1 MNHSGQIKRKAELA
15 TVLLCYFVAA
25 SIDLTGIATNYI
37 KAELSLS
44 DSQAGFIPSMMFV
57 WFLLI
62 SIPSGLALNRFGH
75 RKILLAALC
84 ILGAGMAA
92 ILPCHSYWT
101 FLLAVGI
108 MGIGST
114 VLSVALNPSVA
125 ALVPKSRLAS
135 TLTAGNS
142 IKAVASLLAP
152 LLAAWGAVAAG
163 GWLGWKLPYGIF
175 LAVLLV
181 AAALLSSRGVLSGR
195 GNSACEGVRDDI
207 GESESAGKGEGVR
220 IGTDSDRHSAATSLR
235 DCLQL
240 LRRPAI
246 LAAFVAIVCH
256 VGSDTG
262 INIIAPQLLIRRAGF
277 TLDMAAPAASVYFF
291 CRLAGTL
298 AGIYLLRVIKLRP
311 ALLISLGMLA
321 AGLAGAFL
329 AKSPAAIY
337 ASIALLGLG
346 NANVYTLILTQA
358 MLHEAGQE
366 NNVSALMTTGVAG
379 GAIFPPLMGLAS
391 DAFGLA
397 GAIAVIAICIA
408 GVLVY
413 AFRLAQR

>member
-62 SIPSGLALNRFGH
+62 SIPSGLALNSFGH

-195 GNSACEGVRDDI
+195 GDSACEGVGDDL
-207 GESESAGKGEGVR
+207 GESESAGKG
-220 IGTDSDRHSAATSLR
+220 AATLA
-235 DCLQL
+235 DCIRL

-298 AGIYLLRVIKLRP
+298 AGIYLLKVIKLRP

>member
-15 TVLLCYFVAA
+15 TVLFCYFVAA

-62 SIPSGLALNRFGH
+62 SIPSGLALNSFGH

-195 GNSACEGVRDDI
+195 GDSACEGVGDDL
-207 GESESAGKGEGVR
+207 GESESAGKG
-220 IGTDSDRHSAATSLR
+220 AATLA
-235 DCLQL
+235 DCIRL

-298 AGIYLLRVIKLRP
+298 AGIYLLKVIKLRP

>member
-1 MNHSGQIKRKAELA
+1 M
-15 TVLLCYFVAA
+15 
-25 SIDLTGIATNYI
+25 DLTGIATNYI

-125 ALVPKSRLAS
+125 ALVPESRLAS

-175 LAVLLV
+175 LAVLLL
-181 AAALLSSRGVLSGR
+181 AAALMSSRGVLSGR
-195 GNSACEGVRDDI
+195 GNSACAGVGDDM
-207 GESESAGKGEGVR
+207 GESESAGKG
-220 IGTDSDRHSAATSLR
+220 AATLA
-235 DCLQL
+235 DCMQL

-337 ASIALLGLG
+337 ASIALMGLG

-391 DAFGLA
+391 DVFGLGA
-397 GAIAVIAICIA
+397 AIAVVALCVA
-408 GVLVY
+408 CVGCY
-413 AFRLAQR
+413 AFRR

>member
-207 GESESAGKGEGVR
+207 GESESAGKG
-220 IGTDSDRHSAATSLR
+220 AATLA
-235 DCLQL
+235 DCIRL

-329 AKSPAAIY
+329 AKSPAAIF

>member
-114 VLSVALNPSVA
+114 ALSVALNPSVA

-195 GNSACEGVRDDI
+195 GNSACEGVGDDL
-207 GESESAGKGEGVR
+207 GESESAGKG
-220 IGTDSDRHSAATSLR
+220 AATLA
-235 DCLQL
+235 DCIRL

-246 LAAFVAIVCH
+246 LSAFVAIVCH

-379 GAIFPPLMGLAS
+379 GAIFPPLMGFAS

>member
-181 AAALLSSRGVLSGR
+181 AAALLSSRGVFSGR
-195 GNSACEGVRDDI
+195 GNSACEGVRDDM
-207 GESESAGKGEGVR
+207 GESESAGKG
-220 IGTDSDRHSAATSLR
+220 AATLA
-235 DCLQL
+235 DCIRL

-277 TLDMAAPAASVYFF
+277 TLDMAAPAASLYFF

-358 MLHEAGQE
+358 MLNEAGQE
-366 NNVSALMTTGVAG
+366 NNVSALMPTGVAG

-397 GAIAVIAICIA
+397 GAIAVIAICII
-408 GVLVY
+408 GVLIY

>member
-44 DSQAGFIPSMMFV
+44 DSQAGFIPSVMFV

-114 VLSVALNPSVA
+114 ALSVALNPSVA

-195 GNSACEGVRDDI
+195 GNSACEGVGDDL
-207 GESESAGKGEGVR
+207 GESESAGKG
-220 IGTDSDRHSAATSLR
+220 AATLA
-235 DCLQL
+235 DCIRL

-246 LAAFVAIVCH
+246 LSAFVAIVCH

-379 GAIFPPLMGLAS
+379 GAIFPPLMGFAS

>member
-1 MNHSGQIKRKAELA
+1 MRAAGQLKSKAELA

-152 LLAAWGAVAAG
+152 LLATWGAVAAG

-195 GNSACEGVRDDI
+195 GNSACEGVGDDM
-207 GESESAGKGEGVR
+207 GESESAGKG
-220 IGTDSDRHSAATSLR
+220 AATLA
-235 DCLQL
+235 DCIRL

-329 AKSPAAIY
+329 TKSPAAIY

-379 GAIFPPLMGLAS
+379 GAIFPPLMGFAS

>member
-114 VLSVALNPSVA
+114 ALSVALNPSVA

-142 IKAVASLLAP
+142 IKAVAGLLAP
-152 LLAAWGAVAAG
+152 LLAAWGAIHAAG
-163 GWLGWKLPYGIF
+163 HLGWKLPY
-175 LAVLLV
+175 AVYLIAAAV
-181 AAALLSSRGVLSGR
+181 AAAMLGGR
-195 GNSACEGVRDDI
+195 RIRAAWDLRNRDKD
-207 GESESAGKGEGVR
+207 EGKGDVERG
-220 IGTDSDRHSAATSLR
+220 SAATSLR

-329 AKSPAAIY
+329 TKSPAAIY

-379 GAIFPPLMGLAS
+379 GAIFPPLMGFAS

>member
-62 SIPSGLALNRFGH
+62 SIPSGLALNSFGH

-195 GNSACEGVRDDI
+195 GDSACEGVGDDL
-207 GESESAGKGEGVR
+207 GESESAGKG
-220 IGTDSDRHSAATSLR
+220 AATLA
-235 DCLQL
+235 DCLRL

-277 TLDMAAPAASVYFF
+277 TLDMATPAASVYFF

-298 AGIYLLRVIKLRP
+298 AGIYLLKVIKLRP

-397 GAIAVIAICIA
+397 GALAVIAICIA

>member
-1 MNHSGQIKRKAELA
+1 MNHSGQIKSKTALA

-37 KAELSLS
+37 KVELSLS

-62 SIPSGLALNRFGH
+62 SIPSGLALNRLGH

-175 LAVLLV
+175 MAVLLV
-181 AAALLSSRGVLSGR
+181 AAALLSGRGVLSGR
-195 GNSACEGVRDDI
+195 GDSACEGVGDDM
-207 GESESAGKGEGVR
+207 GESESAGKREGVR
-220 IGTDSDRHSAATSLR
+220 IGTDSDRHSAATLA
-235 DCLQL
+235 DCLRL

-246 LAAFVAIVCH
+246 LAAFLAIVCH

-329 AKSPAAIY
+329 AKSPATIY